1 MEWGLMT
8 IVGPILLVLVL
19 AWSMLNNRRSNAE
32 KQRTEDATRM
42 RRAEEDAAE
51 QARDPADKDYA
62 LLTASKTPHCAA
74 KARR

>member
-1 MEWGLMT
+1 MEWSLMT

-19 AWSMLNNRRSNAE
+19 AWAMLNNRHSNAE

-51 QARDPADKDYA
+51 QERDPADKD
-62 LLTASKTPHCAA
+62 
-74 KARR
+74 